1 MNLSKVTIASLA
13 LAVFSNSWAG
23 DYSNAYEKQSRCESA
38 GKLAQS
44 YYRSDTK
51 ALRSAAANIDRQ
63 VKKKEISRML
73 GEKTKYI
80 LFLGNQAKSPDDA
93 YMSAWAWCM
102 DQDE

>member
-1 MNLSKVTIASLA
+1 MKSSKAAIAL
-13 LAVFSNSWAG
+13 LVFVSFSSSRAG

-44 YYRSDTK
+44 YYGSDTK
-51 ALRSAAANIDRQ
+51 ALRAAAADIAKQ

-80 LFLGNQAKSPDDA
+80 LLLGNKAESPKDA

-102 DQDE
+102 DQEK

>member
-1 MNLSKVTIASLA
+1 MNFSKVAIVLLA
-13 LAVFSNSWAG
+13 FTSFPSARAG

-44 YYRSDTK
+44 YYGSDTP
-51 ALRSAAANIDRQ
+51 ALRAAAANIEKQ

-80 LFLGNQAKSPDDA
+80 LFLGNKAKSSKDA